1 MKTFGRTVIY
11 ANYTEKQL
19 LSGTP
24 EEIKAKVLD
33 IIVNSVAIHD
43 KNKTESRYLID
54 YLYGDQDI
62 KNKVKLTRTEIN
74 NKGVENWAWA
84 FMDWKKAFLLGKPIQ
99 YAPLDNVAN
108 EEITLLNKYNTF
120 EDKDQKDQELY
131 EDLYTVGRAFR
142 YNSATPVTE
151 DDESPYESLN
161 FDVEHTEVVY
171 SSGAKHEQLLS
182 FVETCKKYIV
192 QEVNPDTGKKEDV
205 VKLYNEYTVYTRNK
219 QYIVD
224 DKEGNYTIKEGKK
237 IINDVHLITEYYLNR
252 KRIGLLEIGK
262 DIFDDLNY
270 VENLDKDDIESFVN
284 SIMVFTNAE
293 VNKEGMDAIKEF
305 GAVSIKSTE
314 SKKASVELLQ
324 SRLKSI
330 DTQIYYLR
338 KLSALHSILSVPQAT
353 NSGEVSNAETGKA
366 MLTGQGFT
374 SSSIRVENEEKSFK
388 KCDRNALKVILK
400 ICRNAKDSNIKNLKV
415 SDIEIKFSRDLSDNI
430 LVKTQALMNLMTA
443 NIPPEISNAVINL
456 FSDPVAVTKLQE
468 EYIAKKQELQNKIN
482 EAQNQNKNSED
493 IKKPTD
499 NENLS
504 NSKYEEYYKKAKD
517 EVVSK
522 SLERL
527 GL

>member
-1 MKTFGRTVIY
+1 MKTMGRQVIY

-33 IIVNSVAIHD
+33 IIVNSVDIHEQ
-43 KNKTESRYLID
+43 NKTESRYLID

-62 KNKVKLTRTEIN
+62 KNKIKLTRTEIN
-74 NKGVENWAWA
+74 NKGVENWAFA

-108 EEITLLNKYNTF
+108 KEISLLNKYNTY
-120 EDKDQKDQELY
+120 EDKDQKDQDLY

-142 YNSATPVTE
+142 YNSATPITE

-182 FVETCKKYIV
+182 FVETCKKHIV
-192 QEVNPDTGKKEDV
+192 QEVNPETGKPENVTKY
-205 VKLYNEYTVYTRNK
+205 YNEYTVYTRNQ

-224 DKEGNYTIKEGKK
+224 NKNGSYQIRIGEQ
-237 IINDVHLITEYYLNR
+237 IINNVHLITEYYLNR
-252 KRIGLLEIGK
+252 KRIGWLEIGK

-293 VNKEGMDAIKEF
+293 VDKKGMDAIKEF

-353 NSGEVSNAETGKA
+353 NSGELSNAETGKA

-400 ICRNAKDSNIKNLKV
+400 ICRNAEKSEIKTLKV

-443 NIPPEISNAVINL
+443 NIPPEVANAVINL

-468 EYIAKKQELQNKIN
+468 EYMKKKQELANQINKIKNSNNN
-482 EAQNQNKNSED
+482 ENGVNQQNNEITKTNENQNQEQ
-493 IKKPTD
+493 
-499 NENLS
+499 
-504 NSKYEEYYKKAKD
+504 
-517 EVVSK
+517 
-522 SLERL
+522 
-527 GL
+527 